1 MQIHPRQLEAF
12 RQVMATGSMTMA
24 AELLKISQ
32 PAVSRLIRDLEA
44 NIGVRL
50 FKREGNRLLAGADA
64 ERLYREVT
72 RFYVGME
79 AIDQVARDLKAAR
92 VGNLR
97 IASFS
102 ALGLTFLSRCIKK
115 IKSDRPDLN
124 VTLNICLTQDVL
136 ELAAASQI
144 DIGFVGFTA
153 SDYPGVDILTANRLS
168 AVCIIPTGHRLAS
181 KSAIQINDLHGE
193 PMIALDRYSPLQNRF
208 DAALDAAGVVPER
221 QLSTSFAYSACGMA
235 ACGLGLTI
243 SDPFTAKYYS
253 DPNIVVRPFEPNIPF
268 EFSVVLPAHQPR
280 SVIVSDFMKRV
291 NETMKA
297 EFPASF
303 SG

>member
-12 RQVMATGSMTMA
+12 RQVMATGSMTLA

-79 AIDQVARDLKAAR
+79 AINEVAQDLKSAR

-102 ALGLTFLSRCIKK
+102 ALGLTFLSRCIQK
-115 IKSDRPDLN
+115 IKAARPDLN
-124 VTLNICLTQDVL
+124 INLNICLTQDVL

-144 DIGFVGFTA
+144 DIGFVGATA
-153 SDYPGVDILTANRLS
+153 IEYPGVQIHSPKRLS
-168 AVCIIPTGHRLAS
+168 AVCILPATHPLAS
-181 KSAIQINDLHGE
+181 RQAIQITDLHGE
-193 PMIALDRYSPLQNRF
+193 SMIALDRYSPLQHRF
-208 DAALDAAGVVPER
+208 DAALEAAGVVPQR

-235 ACGLGLTI
+235 ACGLGITI

-253 DPNIVVRPFEPNIPF
+253 NPNIVVRPFEPSIPF
-268 EFSVVLPAHQPR
+268 EYSVVLPAHQPR
-280 SVIVSDFMKRV
+280 SVIVNDFIKRV
-291 NETMKA
+291 NEIVLA
-297 EFPASF
+297 EFPADF
-303 SG
+303 S

>member
-12 RQVMATGSMTMA
+12 QQVMATGSMTMA
-24 AELLKISQ
+24 AERLKISQ
-32 PAVSRLIRDLEA
+32 PAVSRLIRDLESA
-44 NIGVRL
+44 IGVRL

-72 RFYVGME
+72 RFYVGMD
-79 AIDQVARDLKAAR
+79 AINKVAFDLKAAR

-102 ALGLTFLSRCIKK
+102 ALGLTFLSRCIQK
-115 IKSDRPDLN
+115 IKEDRPELN

-144 DIGFVGFTA
+144 DIGYVGFTA
-153 SDYPGVDILTANRLS
+153 SEYPGVHILTARKMS
-168 AVCIIPTGHRLAS
+168 AVCVIPASHPLAQQS
-181 KSAIQINDLHGE
+181 VIKITDLHDE
-193 PMIALDRYSPLQNRF
+193 PMIALDRYSPLQHRF
-208 DAALDAAGVVPER
+208 DAALSAAGVVPRR

-243 SDPFTAKYYS
+243 ADPFTAKYYTDS
-253 DPNIVVRPFEPNIPF
+253 NIVVRPFDPGIPF
-268 EFSVVLPAHQPR
+268 EFSTILPAHQPR
-280 SVIVSDFMKRV
+280 SAIVNDFMKRV
-291 NETMKA
+291 HELVQT
-297 EFPASF
+297 EFPVQPA
-303 SG
+303 

>member
-12 RQVMATGSMTMA
+12 QQVMATGSMTMA
-24 AELLKISQ
+24 AEMLKISQ

-44 NIGVRL
+44 TIGIRL
-50 FKREGNRLLAGADA
+50 FKREGNRLLAGTDA

-72 RFYVGME
+72 RFYVGMD
-79 AIDQVARDLKAAR
+79 AITQVALDLKSAR

-115 IKSDRPDLN
+115 IKEDRPALN

-144 DIGFVGFTA
+144 DIGYVGATA
-153 SDYPGVDILTANRLS
+153 SEYPGVHILPPKKLD
-168 AVCIIPTGHRLAS
+168 AVCIIPASHPLAKNS
-181 KSAIQINDLHGE
+181 VIKIADLHDE
-193 PMIALDRYSPLQNRF
+193 PMIALDRYSPLQHRF
-208 DAALDAAGVVPER
+208 DLALEAAGVVPRRELR
-221 QLSTSFAYSACGMA
+221 TSFAYSACGMA

-243 SDPFTAKYYS
+243 SDPFTAKYYA

-268 EFSVVLPAHQPR
+268 EFSTVLPAHQPR
-280 SVIVSDFMKRV
+280 SVILNDFMKRV
-291 NETMKA
+291 QELVRS
-297 EFPASF
+297 EFPDQAR
-303 SG
+303 